1 MVAIGGSGGLHC
13 MLEPAECCLAR
24 VLSGGEFPS
33 HKLLNSIGIPLWD
46 VDCIIHVLEST
57 SLISGLIP
65 LPVPLREHNELYT
78 HFVIITYA
86 CE

>member
-1 MVAIGGSGGLHC
+1 MICADRVGVVSMARKRPYCGSNWWEWRSAC

-33 HKLLNSIGIPLWD
+33 HKILNSIGIPLWD

-57 SLISGLIP
+57 S
-65 LPVPLREHNELYT
+65 HT
-78 HFVIITYA
+78 CT
-86 CE
+86 